1 MNHYLRKFL
10 ARAIPMDQA
19 SDGTGGTASGGTGT
33 VDRGDT
39 LAAGAPKVDD
49 QAAADAE
56 AEAARIRA
64 EEEAKAGN
72 KDADDKGTGDKGGD
86 GDDKGED
93 GKKGMIPLDRHKAVL
108 DKTRAE
114 RDALA
119 AQVKAFQEGQ
129 AVVKTN
135 TDITKLEEKVT
146 AKEAEY
152 NKALVDGEVDKATA
166 IMREIRTIEREIGD
180 LKVEMRTQAAT
191 AQAIESVRYNTVVER
206 LEAAYPVLN
215 PDHED
220 FDKEQVADVMDLKT
234 TYERRGLTPS
244 AALQKAVEKLMPATS
259 AKQEAATSVTPRVD
273 KAAVTSAE
281 RKEDATKKAVEAATK
296 TPPST
301 AKVGADSDKH
311 GGGAVS
317 AEDVM
322 KMDQDKFAKLNE
334 ETLARLRGDTL

>member
-1 MNHYLRKFL
+1 MNRYLMKFL
-10 ARAIPMDQA
+10 ARAIPMDQTDA
-19 SDGTGGTASGGTGT
+19 GGTGGTAI

-39 LAAGAPKVDD
+39 LAAGGP
-49 QAAADAE
+49 AADAAKQAAEADAAAE
-56 AEAARIRA
+56 AERIRA
-64 EEEAKAGN
+64 EEEAKA
-72 KDADDKGTGDKGGD
+72 AAAAGGAAT
-86 GDDKGED
+86 DDKGEGGETGTGD
-93 GKKGMIPLDRHKAVL
+93 GKKAMIPVERHKAVL

-135 TDITKLEEKVT
+135 ADITKLEEKVT

-166 IMREIRTIEREIGD
+166 LMREIRAAERQISD
-180 LKVEMRTQAAT
+180 MKADMKAQAAT
-191 AQAIESVRYNTVVER
+191 AQAIESVRYDTVVER
-206 LEAAYPVLN
+206 LEAAYPQLN
-215 PDHED
+215 PDHES

-234 TYERRGLTPS
+234 TYQRRGMTPS